1 MGLNPT
7 AFPDTTLTLCDG
19 TPYPAFAGIATA
31 APHDDIATTSSADAT
46 ALDALRRYLADSL
59 QRRASGLHIQPRLG
73 PGPVLV
79 WGAGSWAQ
87 RLLGLGAIPLTQVRA
102 FLDGAPNKQ
111 GQNLAGKPIV
121 APADGLSRHPDA
133 QVLVCIAVNPHQ
145 IGAEIARLEPGHTR
159 SLHFIT
165 ETA

>member
-59 QRRASGLHIQPRLG
+59 QRRASGLHIQPPWARG
-73 PGPVLV
+73 RCWSGAPAPGPSACSD
-79 WGAGSWAQ
+79 WEQS
-87 RLLGLGAIPLTQVRA
+87 
-102 FLDGAPNKQ
+102 
-111 GQNLAGKPIV
+111 
-121 APADGLSRHPDA
+121 H
-133 QVLVCIAVNPHQ
+133 
-145 IGAEIARLEPGHTR
+145 
-159 SLHFIT
+159 
-165 ETA
+165 